1 VSGLEG
7 FHFHVAEQPDQEFRK
22 PAGFVGMKAEAGTA
36 VEPGFASDESAAR
49 YFLGQVL
56 TEDDRPAM
64 RAVVAPER
72 PEVVPDLQLASVTE
86 LPGTDTRLV
95 RFNQT
100 SANIPIF
107 GSHAVCELTEERDL
121 VSASGEVGEV
131 TDVSPIATVSQADA
145 LKKLAE
151 HLGVEASAIEG
162 GTAPE
167 LQFFAEDG
175 GGWHL
180 IWLFSEIPAAPKGFE
195 ADGHGLGAPRLRN
208 PRFDYLVDA
217 HDGSVVYY
225 YSKRPTVVAPT
236 FGSGVDD
243 VDAEVQF
250 LGQMDGAQFSMHD
263 PMRNVGTYDNKF
275 ADWERFAKEKPIEDA
290 DGKLGDK
297 MKGAVSAHANSS
309 RVDDFYRSILK
320 RNGIDDRGMEL
331 INVVNCCESAEE
343 QPPVWHNAA
352 WTGSE
357 MVYGQAPD
365 PDGTLRSFARFLD
378 VAGHELTHGV
388 TEKTAGLVYRDQPGA
403 LNESYS
409 DILGMMIK
417 NWDFSSPNG
426 GDVSKWN
433 WELGAGLGSG
443 GGPLRDMSDPKKTG
457 DPDHMDHYL
466 KTTHDSGGVHT
477 NSNIHNKAAYN
488 VMTSTEADSSP
499 TFTPL
504 ECAYLFY
511 IGLTRLGKT
520 SGFADSLAA
529 VKDVAN
535 SLWRSDPQ
543 ARDKKVAAIAA
554 AFEKV
559 GIK

>member
-1 VSGLEG
+1 V
-7 FHFHVAEQPDQEFRK
+7 
-22 PAGFVGMKAEAGTA
+22 KAEAGIA

-56 TEDDRPAM
+56 TEDKRPAM
-64 RAVVAPER
+64 RAVLAPER

-95 RFNQT
+95 RFHQT

-107 GSHAVCELTEERDL
+107 GSHAVCELTEDRDL

-145 LKKLAE
+145 FQKLAE
-151 HLGVEASAIEG
+151 YLEVEASAIEG
-162 GTAPE
+162 GGAE
-167 LQFFAEDG
+167 LQFFAEDSG
-175 GGWHL
+175 KWHL
-180 IWLFSEIPAAPKGFE
+180 TWLLSEVPAAPKDFE
-195 ADGHGLGAPRLRN
+195 ADGHGLGAPRVRS

-225 YSKRPTVVAPT
+225 YSRRPTVVAPT
-236 FGSGVDD
+236 FGSGLDD
-243 VDAEVQF
+243 VDAEVRF
-250 LGQMDGAQFSMHD
+250 IGQMNGGQFAMHD
-263 PMRNVGTYDNKF
+263 PMRNVSTYDNKF

-290 DGKLGDK
+290 DSDLGDK

-309 RVDDFYRSILK
+309 RVDDFYRSVLK
-320 RNGIDDRGMEL
+320 RNGIDDKGMEL
-331 INVVNCCESAEE
+331 INVVNCCASAEE

-365 PDGTLRSFARFLD
+365 PKGTLRSFARFLD
-378 VAGHELTHGV
+378 ITGHELTHGV
-388 TEKTAGLVYRDQPGA
+388 TEKTAGLVYRDQSGA

-417 NWDFSSPNG
+417 NWDFSSSTG
-426 GDVSKWN
+426 GDVSSWN
-433 WELGAGLGSG
+433 WELGPGLAPG
-443 GGPLRDMSDPKKTG
+443 GGPFRDMSDPKKTG
-457 DPDHMDHYL
+457 DPDHMDDYV
-466 KTTHDSGGVHT
+466 KTSDDSGGVHT

-488 VMTSTEADSSP
+488 VMTSTEADSSR

-511 IGLTRLGKT
+511 IGLTRLGKM
-520 SGFADSLAA
+520 SGFTDSLAA
-529 VKDVAN
+529 VEDVAS
-535 SLWRSDPQ
+535 SLWRGDPQ
-543 ARDKKVAAIAA
+543 TRDKKVAAITA
-554 AFEKV
+554 AFENV